1 MKYAKK
7 IHHKPLHLP
16 QYLILAG
23 IILLASVVLALK
35 DRSQPE
41 VPASTRALPAAQLER
56 ALSAGKSALV
66 FFHSN
71 NCEQC
76 IIMIET
82 VDQVYPEFVGSVDL
96 VDVNVYD
103 PKNEPLLKKVG
114 LQYIPMLVF
123 YDHAGQTQKHI
134 GVMEPDSLRQH
145 LEDLAGEQ

>member
-1 MKYAKK
+1 MPNKT
-7 IHHKPLHLP
+7 HHKPSHLP

-23 IILLASVVLALK
+23 VILLALVVLALK

-41 VPASTRALPAAQLER
+41 VPASTSALPAAQLER
-56 ALSAGKSALV
+56 ALSAGKPALA

-82 VDQVYPEFVGSVDL
+82 VDQVYPEFNGSVDL
-96 VDVNVYD
+96 VDINVYD

-114 LQYIPMLVF
+114 LQFIPTLVF
-123 YDHAGQTQKHI
+123 YDRSGRAQTHV
-134 GVMEPDSLRQH
+134 GVMEADTLRQR
-145 LEDLAGEQ
+145 LTSLTGVQ